1 MQILK
6 HQKCLYHIKND
17 FTPKK
22 RRGYKWLNFCYRHLN
37 VRIHHNWNRFENFI
51 QEKIDFKNIK
61 KKLVLGLG
69 FRFSSVGFIKFK
81 KLDSVVKVKSRP
93 WSKFSTFF
101 YFCSIFFFNIYTKL
115 AFFFNDIFTF
125 WSFFA
130 YSRTNESIGIINR
143 EKRHSRNGFLSKS
156 ISTSFFDYIRSG

>member
-1 MQILK
+1 MILLQKKEEDTSDWISVTAIWMCGFITIEIDSKILFKKKLILK
-6 HQKCLYHIKND
+6 IS
-17 FTPKK
+17 
-22 RRGYKWLNFCYRHLN
+22 
-37 VRIHHNWNRFENFI
+37 
-51 QEKIDFKNIK
+51 